1 MLAADVPV
9 IRRVDP
15 TKAVKVDGKIVQ
27 TTPDAKG
34 LQQTL
39 DSIRATG
46 AASMSESE
54 NLATPRKGTKSRRK
68 A

>member
-9 IRRVDP
+9 IQKVDP

-27 TTPDAKG
+27 TTPDTKG
-34 LQQTL
+34 LQQAL
-39 DSIRATG
+39 DNIRATG
-46 AASMSESE
+46 ASMSESE
-54 NLATPRKGTKSRRK
+54 NSATPRKGTKNRRK